1 MPVRRTATSVAI
13 GTVLLSCLTLAPAQS
28 AARRSAP
35 VADYEMPFPCGD
47 TWTGTTR
54 ANHSPS
60 SKAID
65 WNRSNDMGAPVVA
78 SAPGVVTT
86 ANKVSTGGYG
96 KSIVIDHGNGEDS
109 LYAHLDA
116 VSVSVGQ
123 RIDQGM
129 QIGNVGSSG
138 NSTGAHLHFEER
150 TFRKVREPY
159 LHGTRF
165 AFGSTLKSQNCVDVP
180 LAADWTGDG
189 IAEPTVFRRATKA
202 KFRILR
208 PGKPVLVKRLGTS
221 TDEPV
226 IGDWDG
232 RGGANPGVFTPATK
246 TFSLKAKGVVTT
258 FVMGGR
264 TDKPVAG
271 DWNGDGKW
279 EVGLWRASRG
289 LFVLRAANGT
299 KTKLKLGSK
308 DDLPVTGDWDGDG
321 RTDIGVFDPATAQF
335 TLRKVDDE
343 GTVWLGTIRYGAPGD
358 LPVTG
363 DWDGNGRTD
372 LAVWS
377 PATARFALRK
387 AAEPTAARANSI
399 STVTFGRPR

>member
-1 MPVRRTATSVAI
+1 MHVRHTATSVAL

-35 VADYEMPFPCGD
+35 AADYEMPFPCGQ
-47 TWTGTTR
+47 TWTGSTR

-65 WNRSNDMGAPVVA
+65 WNRADDMGAPVVA

-96 KSIVIDHGNGEDS
+96 KSVVIDHGNGEDS
-109 LYAHLDA
+109 LYAHLSV

-123 RIDQGM
+123 RVDQGM

-150 TFRKVREPY
+150 KSRTVVFPY
-159 LHGTRF
+159 LHGTSF
-165 AFGSTLKSQNCVDVP
+165 VFGSSPKSQNCVDVP
-180 LAADWTGDG
+180 LAEDWTGDG
-189 IAEPTVFRRATKA
+189 IAEPTVFRRATLA
-202 KFRILR
+202 KFRIMR
-208 PGKPVLVKRLGTS
+208 PDKPVLVKRLGTA
-221 TDEPV
+221 TDQPV
-226 IGDWDG
+226 VGDWDG
-232 RGGANPGVFTPATK
+232 RGGANPGVYTAATT
-246 TFSLKAKGVVTT
+246 TFSLKFKGEVTS
-258 FVMGGR
+258 FVFG
-264 TDKPVAG
+264 TPPDQPVAG
-271 DWNGDGKW
+271 DWDGNGRW
-279 EVGLWRASRG
+279 EVGLWRARKG
-289 LFVLRAANGT
+289 KFILRSAAGA
-299 KTKLKLGSK
+299 KTKISLGGK

-321 RTDIGVFDPATAQF
+321 RTDVGVFDQATARF

-343 GTVWLGTIRYGAPGD
+343 GTVWLGTITYGQPGD

-372 LAVWS
+372 LGVWS
-377 PATARFALRK
+377 PATAKFAMRR
-387 AAEPTAARANSI
+387 ATEPTAARALSI
-399 STVTFGRPR
+399 STVKFGRRR